1 MVLHAWSRIEIA
13 EAAPLLDA
21 LCHHYAEHGDVTI
34 ADGTARIVVSF
45 GEARLSVVD
54 GALHAIAESGDE
66 TGLAYVKMGVTSHV
80 LEFAGQPAPTVRWQG
95 DGVGGVQPP
104 FFRVMRVVSS
114 RRVTPHMQRLTLSG
128 QDIGRFAVGGLHIR
142 LVFPPSGREPVW
154 PIMGEDGMPEW
165 PQGEDR
171 LVLRVYTIR
180 SIDVAAGTVEVD
192 MVLHPGADTPGA
204 SFAEHARPGD
214 LVGMTGPGGGFLPA
228 ARRMLLLGDETA
240 LPAMARILENAAPD
254 ASATVFIEVDGPA
267 EEQPITASC
276 NADIRYLHRDG
287 APAGTTRLLQDA
299 LESATAAGVA
309 DDLYIWA
316 GCEFDAF
323 KAIRRSV
330 RKDLKVAKDRHLV
343 AAYWRRG
350 AAGDEA
356 RKGARGED

>member
-1 MVLHAWSRIEIA
+1 MVLHAWSRIEVA
-13 EAAPLLDA
+13 EAQSLLDA
-21 LCHHYAEHGDVTI
+21 LCSHYSEHGQVTHG
-34 ADGTARIVVSF
+34 DGTARIVVSF

-54 GALHAIAESGDE
+54 GALHAIAESRDE

-80 LEFAGQPAPTVRWQG
+80 LEFASQPAPTVRWQG
-95 DGVGGVQPP
+95 DGVSGVQPP
-104 FFRVMRVVSS
+104 FFRVMQVVSS
-114 RRVTPHMQRLTLSG
+114 RRITPHMQRLTLSG
-128 QDIGRFAVGGLHIR
+128 QDIGRFAAGGLHIR
-142 LVFPPSGREPVW
+142 LVFPPRGRVPVW
-154 PIMGEDGMPEW
+154 PVMGEDGMPVW

-180 SIDVAAGTVEVD
+180 AIDVAAGTLDVD

-204 SFAEHARPGD
+204 SFAETAEPGD
-214 LVGMTGPGGGFLPA
+214 LVGMTGPGGGFLPQ
-228 ARRMLLLGDETA
+228 ARRILLLGDETA

-254 ASATVFIEVDGPA
+254 ASATAFIEVDGPA
-267 EEQPITASC
+267 EEQPIAAAC
-276 NADIRYLHRDG
+276 KADIRYLHRLG

-299 LESATAAGVA
+299 LESVAADGIA

-356 RKGARGED
+356 RRGARGDD